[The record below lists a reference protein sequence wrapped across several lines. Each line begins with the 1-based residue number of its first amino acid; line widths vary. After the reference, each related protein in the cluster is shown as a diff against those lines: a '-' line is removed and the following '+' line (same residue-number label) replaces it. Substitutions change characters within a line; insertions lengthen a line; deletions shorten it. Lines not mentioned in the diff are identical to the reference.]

1 MGDKYNTSN
10 ARTCQELYDA
20 VLRLEKALDE
30 RIASGEIKDKDV
42 AETVRALVEYEKE
55 IVSRTVED
63 KKLLSEIEKE
73 AQELERGIK
82 VSHER
87 ILTVEERIVQIAQWQ
102 DRVERQL
109 SDVYTA
115 VGRLNAL
122 VLQVDENQ
130 QAIANRGKEDHEE
143 LKKRQ
148 QRLEYLVYALLVLE
162 IIRLLWR

>member
-1 MGDKYNTSN
+1 MGDNNNTSK

-20 VLRLEKALDE
+20 VLRLEQSLDE
-30 RIASGEIKDKDV
+30 RLSQGDLKDKDV
-42 AETVRALVEYEKE
+42 AETVKALVEYEKE
-55 IVSRTVED
+55 IVSRTLED
-63 KKLLSEIEKE
+63 KKLLDDVEKE

-102 DRVERQL
+102 ERVEHQL
-109 SDVYTA
+109 SEVYSA
-115 VGRLNAL
+115 LGRLNAL
-122 VLQVDENQ
+122 ISENQ
-130 QAIANRGKEDHEE
+130 QALVKRLNANDADHKE

-148 QRLEYLVYALLVLE
+148 ERLEYLVYALLVFE